1 MPPAIERM
9 ARSFLRCPAIINV
22 GDPGQAKKDIEQNL
36 EFLAEA
42 KKKKRLE
49 EMLVGAEPP
58 IIAACMKKGAVMSSR
73 LGLCEP
79 EEGRGR
85 AFQAKS

>member
-58 IIAACMKKGAVMSSR
+58 IIAAWKKGAVMSSPR
-73 LGLCEP
+73 SL
-79 EEGRGR
+79 
-85 AFQAKS
+85 